1 MDNTSSE
8 VVCVITRYNENL
20 DWIGWLVKFVDRIII
35 YNKGDNDTLFETHTD
50 LSKVTV
56 LKIENIGRIDHTI
69 AHYITTHWDTLSDR
83 LIFIPGSILLC
94 KFKERYLMAI
104 VKRIATVRQRFRGF
118 YGPRFHIVT
127 PEFNYTIDNYQAE
140 GNCNKNSNPFIK
152 SEYVDFQAWKNAL
165 IDTRPMRYVTM
176 RGMFIICK
184 ENIHHIDKSIYQN
197 ILNSVSVGD
206 NIENGHFAE
215 RIWGHLFRQYSFDS
229 ITSN

>member
-1 MDNTSSE
+1 MSVTGE

-20 DWIGWLVKFVDRIII
+20 DWIGWLVRFVDRIIV

-56 LKIENIGRIDHTI
+56 LKMENIGRIDHTI
-69 AHYITTHWDTLSDR
+69 AHYITTQWDTLGDR
-83 LIFIPGSILLC
+83 VIFLPGSILLC
-94 KFKERYLMAI
+94 KFKERYLNAI
-104 VKRIATVRQRFRGF
+104 VKRIGVVRERFRGF

-127 PEFNYTIDNYQAE
+127 SKFNYTIDNYQAE

-152 SEYVDFQAWKNAL
+152 SEYADFQEWKNAL
-165 IDTRPMRYVTM
+165 VDTRPMRYVAM

-184 ENIHHIDKSIYQN
+184 ENILHIDKSIYQN

-215 RIWGHLFRQYSFDS
+215 RIWGHLFRQYSFD
-229 ITSN
+229 TL